1 VVDVATTLEITKEY
15 PYARAKGWRWNEKE
29 EAFIRGDDWIAPH
42 KKGWE
47 HYDGYT
53 GQRKIER
60 TLNLI
65 LKATI

>member
-1 VVDVATTLEITKEY
+1 MDVATTLEITKEY
-15 PYARAKGWRWNEKE
+15 PYARAKGWKWNHTQ

-42 KKGWE
+42 KQGWE
-47 HYDGYT
+47 YYDGYT
-53 GQRKIER
+53 GQRVIKR